1 MNNLALLY
9 MRRDN
14 YNLADHPDTL
24 ASMNNL
30 AVLYKRQQKYNV
42 AESLYTLRWLVSL
55 HKNREMAGWV
65 VTADDDG
72 DI

>member
-1 MNNLALLY
+1 